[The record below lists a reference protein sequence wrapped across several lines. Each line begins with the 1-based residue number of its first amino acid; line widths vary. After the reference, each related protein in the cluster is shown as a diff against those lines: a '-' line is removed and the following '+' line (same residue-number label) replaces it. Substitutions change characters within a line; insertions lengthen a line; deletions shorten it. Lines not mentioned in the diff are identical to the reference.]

1 MKPTFAL
8 DFRDDSIVLLHRT
21 ARGWLQVGET
31 AIDAPD
37 LTEALGYMRSTALG
51 LSPRGISTKLVI
63 PNGQIL
69 YATLHAPGPDAT
81 RRRKQIKAAL
91 IGLTPYPVEDL
102 VFDWTGTGSEVQV
115 AVIARETLAEAE
127 AFAIEH
133 RFNPVSYVAIPDNG
147 TYLSEPWFGPTVLA
161 ATLLSEGE
169 KVERDSQPIS
179 VVAREMPKSDHRPAA
194 GSLAEPA
201 AATVA
206 PVVEPEAAGSET
218 SIPAAKPT
226 PSAEVPTDP
235 VAEMPAVSMPS
246 APKAPSAPLEDLIAA
261 AISEATPKDPA
272 QSISGLEVPALP
284 ATAYFDPLD
293 LVEEAPIALD
303 VMDDSPLAAEP
314 VEKPVAASAVADK
327 ISADRPSVGVV
338 ATSLPKEIPPTP
350 SEAALFGFSSRRNSA
365 EGQSAPALAAAPR
378 PVGGLAPSIGSAT
391 GSMRP
396 RDERPVLARP
406 TAAVPQAIS
415 VAASGKSNVQKS
427 GGPGKALRGLGA
439 LVSSPAG
446 FNSGKRARV
455 SVPPIASPTPRSVV
469 APLRT
474 DGKPSAPPLA
484 NASTPAAKPGAKPMS
499 GLGSKVM
506 PVGGKPRY
514 LGLIL
519 TGILLVLLVL
529 VAAWSTFFLASYQN
543 SDPATPAAEATA
555 AAAPSDL
562 PAPEDEML
570 ADMQDPAAM
579 TVDVIGSS
587 TAEGDI
593 SAEDLAASDT
603 ILPPVD
609 AGLPDA
615 TLPDATLAGA
625 TLAGATLAGATQADT
640 VPAYPA
646 ATVEAAAPP
655 ADPAPDTLVATE
667 SAAAPTPA
675 TEAQDEIFLATAD
688 TPPQTPDPRS
698 LPVPEASGDALP
710 AMAVPPPPFGTV
722 YQFDADGRIRPTP
735 EGIMT
740 PEGVLLIAGPPP
752 LVPPLRPDAIVAAA
766 TTATDAAIVAAATDA
781 AIVAAATDAAIAAAL
796 AQTDPALAATAVTP
810 PIEAAPAT
818 PFPSDT
824 ALAKARPLS
833 RPAGLVPPPA
843 SDAAQIEGAVSVAPA
858 ADSRIA
864 SLRPHARP
872 PAVLAA
878 GEQARVASQGAS
890 LAAASTLVAAN
901 TNVSDTAIAVS
912 RKPQSRPADMS
923 RAVEAA
929 VAAVVRQPEP
939 EPEQQPAITAPEADS
954 EPEVATTM
962 PALPVKASV
971 AKAATYVN
979 AINLSKINLIGVYGT
994 SSDRYALVRQSNG
1007 KYKKVKVGDS
1017 LDGGRVAAITAS
1029 ELRYQKGGRMVTLE
1043 LPTG

>member
-8 DFRDDSIVLLHRT
+8 DFRDDSIALLHRT

-69 YATLHAPGPDAT
+69 YTTLHAPGPDAT
-81 RRRKQIKAAL
+81 RRRKQIKTAL
-91 IGLTPYPVEDL
+91 VGLTPYPVEDL

-127 AFAIEH
+127 SFAIEH

-147 TYLSEPWFGPTVLA
+147 TYLSEPWFGPTALA

-169 KVERDSQPIS
+169 KVERDSQPIL
-179 VVAREMPKSDHRPAA
+179 VVVREMPKSDHKPMV
-194 GSLAEPA
+194 SPLAEPA

-206 PVVEPEAAGSET
+206 PVVEPDAAGHET

-226 PSAEVPTDP
+226 PAAEAVAEP
-235 VAEMPAVSMPS
+235 VAEMPAVSVPFE
-246 APKAPSAPLEDLIAA
+246 PKPPSAPLEDLIAA
-261 AISEATPKDPA
+261 AISEDAPKHPP
-272 QSISGLEVPALP
+272 QSISGLQVDGLP

-303 VMDDSPLAAEP
+303 VVDDLPPTAEP
-314 VEKPVAASAVADK
+314 VEKPVAATVVADRV
-327 ISADRPSVGVV
+327 SADRASVGVV
-338 ATSLPKEIPPTP
+338 ATSLPKEMPPTP
-350 SEAALFGFSSRRNSA
+350 SGAALFGFSSRRNGT
-365 EGQSAPALAAAPR
+365 EGQSAPPMVAAPR
-378 PVGGLAPSIGSAT
+378 LVGGLAPSIGSAT
-391 GSMRP
+391 GSGRP
-396 RDERPVLARP
+396 QVERPALARP
-406 TAAVPQAIS
+406 AAAVPQAIS

-455 SVPPIASPTPRSVV
+455 SVPPIAAPTARSVV

-474 DGKPSAPPLA
+474 DGRPSAPPLA
-484 NASTPAAKPGAKPMS
+484 NASTPLAKPGSKPMS
-499 GLGSKVM
+499 GLGSKAM

-519 TGILLVLLVL
+519 TGILLVLLAL

-570 ADMQDPAAM
+570 ADMQDPAEM
-579 TVDVIGSS
+579 TVDAIGSG

-603 ILPPVD
+603 ILPPADLPPAD
-609 AGLPDA
+609 AGV
-615 TLPDATLAGA
+615 PDATLAGA
-625 TLAGATLAGATQADT
+625 TLAGATKADT
-640 VPAYPA
+640 GPADPA

-698 LPVPEASGDALP
+698 LPVPEARGDALP
-710 AMAVPPPPFGTV
+710 ATAVPPPPFGTV
-722 YQFDADGRIRPTP
+722 YQFEADGRIRPTP

-752 LVPPLRPDAIVAAA
+752 VVPPLRPDAIVAA
-766 TTATDAAIVAAATDA
+766 TT
-781 AIVAAATDAAIAAAL
+781 AATDAAIAAAL
-796 AQTDPALAATAVTP
+796 AQTDPALGATAVTP

-818 PFPSDT
+818 PFPSDP
-824 ALAKARPLS
+824 ALANARPLS
-833 RPAGLVPPPA
+833 RPAALVPPPA
-843 SDAAQIEGAVSVAPA
+843 SDAAQINGAVSVAPA

-864 SLRPHARP
+864 SLRPQTRP
-872 PAVLAA
+872 PAVLSA

-901 TNVSDTAIAVS
+901 NTISDTAIAVS

-929 VAAVVRQPEP
+929 VAAAVRQPEPAAEP
-939 EPEQQPAITAPEADS
+939 EPEQQAAITAPEADS
-954 EPEVATTM
+954 EPEIATAM

-994 SSDRYALVRQSNG
+994 SSSRYALVRQSNG
-1007 KYKKVKVGDS
+1007 KYKKVKVGDT

-1029 ELRYQKGGRMVTLE
+1029 ELRYQKGGRMVTLD
-1043 LPTG
+1043 LPTL

>member
-8 DFRDDSIVLLHRT
+8 DFRDDSIALLHRT

-69 YATLHAPGPDAT
+69 YTTLHAPGPDAT
-81 RRRKQIKAAL
+81 RRRKQIKTAL
-91 IGLTPYPVEDL
+91 VGLTPYPVDDL

-127 AFAIEH
+127 SFAIEH

-147 TYLSEPWFGPTVLA
+147 TYLSEPWFGPTALA

-169 KVERDSQPIS
+169 KVERDSQPIL
-179 VVAREMPKSDHRPAA
+179 VVVREMPKSDHKPMV
-194 GSLAEPA
+194 SPLAEPA

-206 PVVEPEAAGSET
+206 PVVEPDAASHET
-218 SIPAAKPT
+218 STPAAKPT
-226 PSAEVPTDP
+226 PAAEAVAAP
-235 VAEMPAVSMPS
+235 VAEMPAVSVAF
-246 APKAPSAPLEDLIAA
+246 APTPPSAPLEALIAA
-261 AISEATPKDPA
+261 AISEAAPKQPPP
-272 QSISGLEVPALP
+272 SISGLQVDGLP

-293 LVEEAPIALD
+293 LVEEAPVALD
-303 VMDDSPLAAEP
+303 VVDDLPPVAEP
-314 VEKPVAASAVADK
+314 VEKPVAARVVADES
-327 ISADRPSVGVV
+327 SADRASVGVV
-338 ATSLPKEIPPTP
+338 ATSLPKEMPPTP
-350 SEAALFGFSSRRNSA
+350 SAAALFGFSSRRNGP
-365 EGQSAPALAAAPR
+365 EGQSAPPMAAAPR
-378 PVGGLAPSIGSAT
+378 PAGGLAPSIGSAT
-391 GSMRP
+391 GSVRP
-396 RDERPVLARP
+396 QVERPALARP
-406 TAAVPQAIS
+406 AAAVPQAIG

-455 SVPPIASPTPRSVV
+455 SVPPIAAPTARSVA

-474 DGKPSAPPLA
+474 DGRPSAPPLA
-484 NASTPAAKPGAKPMS
+484 NASTPLAKPGSKPMS
-499 GLGSKVM
+499 GLGSKAM

-519 TGILLVLLVL
+519 TGILLVLLAL

-555 AAAPSDL
+555 AGVPSDL

-579 TVDVIGSS
+579 TVDAIGSGA
-587 TAEGDI
+587 AEGDI

-603 ILPPVD
+603 ILPPAD
-609 AGLPDA
+609 AGVPPA
-615 TLPDATLAGA
+615 TQT
-625 TLAGATLAGATQADT
+625 GATLAGATQADT
-640 VPAYPA
+640 VPADPA

-667 SAAAPTPA
+667 SAAAPSPA

-698 LPVPEASGDALP
+698 LPVPQARGDALP
-710 AMAVPPPPFGTV
+710 ATAVPPPPFGTV
-722 YQFDADGRIRPTP
+722 YQFEADGRIRPTP

-752 LVPPLRPDAIVAAA
+752 VVPPLRPDAIVAA
-766 TTATDAAIVAAATDA
+766 TT
-781 AIVAAATDAAIAAAL
+781 AATDAAIAAAL
-796 AQTDPALAATAVTP
+796 ARTDPSLAATAVIP
-810 PIEAAPAT
+810 PTETTAPAT
-818 PFPSDT
+818 SFLSDP
-824 ALAKARPLS
+824 ALANARPLS
-833 RPAGLVPPPA
+833 RPAALVPPPA

-864 SLRPHARP
+864 SLRPQTRP
-872 PAVLAA
+872 PAVLSA

-901 TNVSDTAIAVS
+901 NTISDTAIAVS

-929 VAAVVRQPEP
+929 VAAAVRQPEP
-939 EPEQQPAITAPEADS
+939 ATGPEPEQQAAITAPEADS
-954 EPEVATTM
+954 EPEVATAM

-994 SSDRYALVRQSNG
+994 ASSRYALVRQSNG
-1007 KYKKVKVGDS
+1007 KYKKVKVGDT

-1043 LPTG
+1043 LPTL